1 MELDIDID
9 DSVEPPWAGIDT
21 DTEGDEDESDDNHDV
36 GVSGRTAIPHQTRSQ
51 SRSMEDGDGMD
62 LPELPE
68 IQASFDESEEE
79 QEEVPPIA
87 RPSSRTRSRFSQSLS
102 SSTSLRQPYPQPQ
115 SHSPRQVDRS
125 PQKQSQSQ
133 SQSPST
139 SHSRSIT
146 QNQSVSFTTAK
157 STSPSFRLNRST
169 QPVKVPPVQPIFPQ
183 EPVQVGMALTPPI
196 STPPR
201 KGDIS
206 TPVPGQTPKPPGAW
220 YSASKPAQVK
230 FKTSPSPLRHS
241 QEDHSGDTSIHRIR
255 LSPARP
261 RHSSAAEEGE
271 GEGDISIT
279 QRLVSLSKS
288 LSFRPTPIPKPSTTL
303 TEARLALAKAAEV
316 SAVAQMRVESTQR
329 QWLEAL
335 GGISGEKA
343 VEVIRQSYSW
353 GRWAWWISMEIL
365 LLWGVF
371 RYVFCISPR
380 NELMKRV
387 TLEYAQMASNHPFD
401 PSQGSTSLSLSVPL
415 PTAISA
421 FIIPGNRRGSVN
433 FFDLLE
439 GLEVWRVLGGEEGL
453 GTGRRWVQVPT

>member
-9 DSVEPPWAGIDT
+9 ESVEPPWAGIDT
-21 DTEGDEDESDDNHDV
+21 DTEGGESDDDQAV
-36 GVSGRTAIPHQTRSQ
+36 GVSERTAIPHQTSSQ

-79 QEEVPPIA
+79 EEVQPIA

-102 SSTSLRQPYPQPQ
+102 SSTSLRQPLSQPQ
-115 SHSPRQVDRS
+115 SQAPRQVDRS

-139 SHSRSIT
+139 SHSRSIS

-157 STSPSFRLNRST
+157 SASPSFRLNRST
-169 QPVKVPPVQPIFPQ
+169 RPVKVPPVQPIFPP
-183 EPVQVGMALTPPI
+183 EPVQVGMALTPSI

-206 TPVPGQTPKPPGAW
+206 TPIPGQTPKPPGAW
-220 YSASKPAQVK
+220 LSASKPAQVK

-241 QEDHSGDTSIHRIR
+241 QEDHSGDTSIHRIK

-261 RHSSAAEEGE
+261 PRHTEKEEE

-288 LSFRPTPIPKPSTTL
+288 LSLRPTPIPKPSTTL
-303 TEARLALAKAAEV
+303 TEARLALAKAAEA
-316 SAVAQMRVESTQR
+316 SAVAQMKVESTQR

-371 RYVFCISPR
+371 RYVFCLSPW

-439 GLEVWRVLGGEEGL
+439 GLEVWRVLGGDEGL